1 MHYVVIHIFM
11 KKKLAVHGSLCKMQN
26 MDYKRTLKEYKK
38 YQAERMKR
46 CGVLLKALDYMP
58 EPTDEQMQ
66 RAYERLNKRKRVFA
80 KEPQAIINLECLIEY
95 LQEAIETTEQPK

>member
-1 MHYVVIHIFM
+1 M
-11 KKKLAVHGSLCKMQN
+11 KKKLAGHGFLCKMQN

-38 YQAERMKR
+38 YQAERTKR
-46 CGVLLKALDYMP
+46 CGVLLNALTYLP

-66 RAYERLNKRKRVFA
+66 NAYERLNKRERVFA

-95 LQEAIETTEQPK
+95 LQEAIETTEQPQ

>member
-1 MHYVVIHIFM
+1 M

-38 YQAERMKR
+38 YQAERTKR

-95 LQEAIETTEQPK
+95 LQEAIETTEQPQ

>member
-1 MHYVVIHIFM
+1 LHYVVIHIFM
-11 KKKLAVHGSLCKMQN
+11 KKKLAVHESLCKMQN

-38 YQAERMKR
+38 YQAERTKR

-80 KEPQAIINLECLIEY
+80 KEPQAVINLECLIEY